1 MLPAFLAFVVSFVLI
16 FCRVPVAIALA
27 AVGFAGY
34 WILLGLQPAL
44 TMVTITAS
52 GNTLNYSL
60 SVVPLFVLMG
70 NLIAGAGVARDLYA
84 AAQAF
89 VGRMRGGLAMATIL
103 SSGGF
108 AAVSGSTVATAVTI
122 GKIAIPTMRR
132 FGYSDGLNTAT
143 VAAGATLGIL
153 IPPSVI
159 MVVYG
164 IQTETSIGRLFA
176 AGILPGILGILF
188 YGAAVA
194 WVVWRRPES
203 APPASEGTS
212 WAQKWDAVKRTWL
225 VVALFAIVLGGIYGG
240 WFTATEAG
248 GIGAVGG
255 LVVAMIRRTSAAQLF
270 EIFKDTVQ
278 MSAMLFALIVGAGIF
293 SELINL
299 TGADK
304 AVLSF
309 LNDIG
314 VSATVTIS
322 AIIIIYI
329 LLGAV
334 MDELSMILLT
344 LPIFFPIVIGL
355 GYDPVWFG
363 ILVVMMVELGLIVPP
378 MALNL
383 FIVRGIAPDVPL
395 GVIFKGIIPFVV
407 VDIVRVAL
415 IVAVPAV
422 VLWLPNLLFGA

>member
-1 MLPAFLAFVVSFVLI
+1 
-16 FCRVPVAIALA
+16 
-27 AVGFAGY
+27 
-34 WILLGLQPAL
+34 
-44 TMVTITAS
+44 
-52 GNTLNYSL
+52 
-60 SVVPLFVLMG
+60 
-70 NLIAGAGVARDLYA
+70 
-84 AAQAF
+84 
-89 VGRMRGGLAMATIL
+89 
-103 SSGGF
+103 
-108 AAVSGSTVATAVTI
+108 
-122 GKIAIPTMRR
+122 
-132 FGYSDGLNTAT
+132 
-143 VAAGATLGIL
+143 
-153 IPPSVI
+153 
-159 MVVYG
+159 MVV
-164 IQTETSIGRLFA
+164 ILFA
-176 AGILPGILGILF
+176 
-188 YGAAVA
+188 V
-194 WVVWRRPES
+194 
-203 APPASEGTS
+203 
-212 WAQKWDAVKRTWL
+212 
-225 VVALFAIVLGGIYGG
+225 VLGGIYGG
-240 WFTATEAG
+240 LFTATEAG

-255 LVVAMIRRTSAAQLF
+255 LVVALLRRTSASQLF

-309 LNDIG
+309 LNEIG
-314 VSATVTIS
+314 VSATVTIT

-395 GVIFKGIIPFVV
+395 GVIFRGIIPFVV
-407 VDIVRVAL
+407 VDVLRVAL
-415 IVAVPAV
+415 MVAAPII
-422 VLWLPNLLFGA
+422 VLWLPNQLFGA